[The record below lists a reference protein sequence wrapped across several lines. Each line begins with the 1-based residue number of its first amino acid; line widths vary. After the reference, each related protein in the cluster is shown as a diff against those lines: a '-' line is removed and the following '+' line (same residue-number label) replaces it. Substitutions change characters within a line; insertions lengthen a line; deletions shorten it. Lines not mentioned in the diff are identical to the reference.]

1 MNGSIMKIAGYEA
14 LEQNVAKTKEYV
26 RSQLADSNIALAS
39 TMHIGGETQTTV
51 QQALGALNDTKA
63 MCVTIPTK
71 AEWDSMSDE
80 EKNDPTKVYFLPWL
94 ETEISYRDISDKPQ
108 IEGHTLIGNMSLSDI
123 GDVPI
128 SDSDIISM
136 VSRAFGN

>member
-14 LEQNVAKTKEYV
+14 LEQNVAKTKEY
-26 RSQLADSNIALAS
+26 
-39 TMHIGGETQTTV
+39 
-51 QQALGALNDTKA
+51 DTKA
-63 MCVTIPTK
+63 TCKTIPTK

-94 ETEISYRDISDKPQ
+94 ETEISYRDVSDKPQ

-128 SDSDIISM
+128 ADSDIISM